1 MRKTLVLPVVAIL
14 ASVSFFSACARQELQ
29 NPFQPG
35 LSGWIAPEVKN
46 RILSG
51 AATSDDLS
59 FIIAKFNENNQVA
72 QVEGTASYAVMTVP
86 ETGRLQLTLQDSDAG
101 WKSDVFMTIGNET
114 IPVFSAAANGPQTF
128 TSAYAYPAGT
138 TVGFF
143 IVTYAPNGEVI
154 TNAASGEA
162 CTVEYYAS
170 VPKWVLNFKNVP
182 VQANKGGSDKLTGTV
197 NLVINVQMAA
207 EEVVDVSDCF
217 DVSVD
222 YLDPWGYT
230 DEGYAIYFIGE
241 TMFYNVNVG
250 VVQGSALFQGNTFAV
265 YAIQEYFDD
274 ETCYRWWYP
283 GEPKEITV
291 KKGDPLP
298 GQNPPQSWK
307 NVSFVQGQTVVL
319 NGSHTCPLSVAA
331 GNDQTHVI
339 IVSENDQGQILMT
352 LYDNPV
358 AGVYDPPPAPVN

>member
-1 MRKTLVLPVVAIL
+1 MRKIIVLPAIAGL
-14 ASVSFFSACARQELQ
+14 ISLFFFSACARQELQ

-35 LSGWIAPEVKN
+35 LSGWITPEVKN

-51 AATSDDLS
+51 GATSDDLK
-59 FIIAKFNENNQVA
+59 FIIAKFNENHTVA
-72 QVEGTASYAVMTVP
+72 KVEGSAPFAVMTVP
-86 ETGRLQLTLQDSDAG
+86 ETGRLQLTLQDNDAG
-101 WKSDVFMTIGNET
+101 WQSDVYMTIGNET
-114 IPVFSAAANGPQTF
+114 MKVFSAAANGPQSF
-128 TSAYAYPAGT
+128 VSEYAYPAGT

-143 IVTYAPNGEVI
+143 IVTFAPNGEVI
-154 TNAASGEA
+154 TNTANSEA
-162 CTVEYYAS
+162 CVVDYYAS

-182 VQANKGGSDKLTGTV
+182 VQANKGGADHLTGTV

-207 EEVVDVSDCF
+207 DEVVDVSDCF
-217 DVSVD
+217 NVSVD

-241 TMFYNVNVG
+241 TMYYNVNVA
-250 VVQGSALFQGNTFAV
+250 VVKDSPVFHDNVFAV
-265 YAIQEYFDD
+265 YAIQEYLDD

-283 GEPKEITV
+283 GEPKLITV

-298 GQNPPQSWK
+298 GQDPVQTWRD
-307 NVSFVQGQTVVL
+307 VSFAAGQTAVL

-331 GNDQTHVI
+331 GNDQTHVV
-339 IVSENDQGQILMT
+339 IVSVNDEGQILMT

-358 AGVYDPPPAPVN
+358 AGVYDPPAPAN